1 MLSIH
6 GAVADLDREQSK
18 DSRALGKPDA
28 LEYLKMMEISTEP
41 SIDDP
46 HTDEKRQGNL
56 VQDYERKFEQLSDNQ
71 KLSKLCS
78 DAGLKIVEK
87 GQYFFTLD
95 TEEGLNE
102 MEHLCREK
110 TLPRNEKKTRAKG
123 WILKNTRIGPVLDI
137 QVCFHQDRCSIE
149 ILVESLF
156 PDRTASWVRIVNG
169 IEKVRDRIDRNH

>member
-95 TEEGLNE
+95 TEEGT
-102 MEHLCREK
+102 K
-110 TLPRNEKKTRAKG
+110 
-123 WILKNTRIGPVLDI
+123 
-137 QVCFHQDRCSIE
+137 
-149 ILVESLF
+149 
-156 PDRTASWVRIVNG
+156 
-169 IEKVRDRIDRNH
+169 